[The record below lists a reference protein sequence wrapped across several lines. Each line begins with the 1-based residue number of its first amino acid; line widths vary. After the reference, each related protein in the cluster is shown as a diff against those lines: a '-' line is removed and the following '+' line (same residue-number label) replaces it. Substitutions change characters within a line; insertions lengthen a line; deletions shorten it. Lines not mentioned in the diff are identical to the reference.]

1 MSEITQDH
9 GLGRRKGLGGSERE
23 FTAIIF
29 KVQNWSLHRKTAGL
43 VKFLLLKSDT
53 VVENFLGKI
62 KQLLITGPLV

>member
-1 MSEITQDH
+1 MNEITQDH
-9 GLGRRKGLGGSERE
+9 GLGRRSGGKRGNLQQ
-23 FTAIIF
+23 FIF

-43 VKFLLLKSDT
+43 VKFLPLESDT

>member
-1 MSEITQDH
+1 MKLPRTVDLE
-9 GLGRRKGLGGSERE
+9 GERGVRE
-23 FTAIIF
+23 GNLQQFFF

>member
-9 GLGRRKGLGGSERE
+9 GLGRRRGGGKRGNLQQ
-23 FTAIIF
+23 FIF

>member
-9 GLGRRKGLGGSERE
+9 GLGRRRGEGGRGNLQQ
-23 FTAIIF
+23 FFF
-29 KVQNWSLHRKTAGL
+29 KVQNWSLHRKTAEL

-53 VVENFLGKI
+53 VVENSLGKI

>member
-9 GLGRRKGLGGSERE
+9 GLGRRRGGKRGNLQQ
-23 FTAIIF
+23 FVF

-43 VKFLLLKSDT
+43 VKFLLLESDT